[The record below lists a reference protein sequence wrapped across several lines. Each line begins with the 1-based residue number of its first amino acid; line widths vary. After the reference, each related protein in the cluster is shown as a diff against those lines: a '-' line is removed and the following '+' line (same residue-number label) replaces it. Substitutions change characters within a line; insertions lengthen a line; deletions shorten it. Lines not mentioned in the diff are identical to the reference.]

1 MPAPHASRL
10 RALIA
15 LTRRSAGRW
24 VALAVLV
31 AAGSACTLAGPLVV
45 RELIDEVTGGA
56 SVGRVR
62 SLAGAFLAIV
72 VAGQALGVLV
82 VWWATATAWGV
93 TNRLRIE
100 LTGHVLGLDHEFH
113 RTHTPGELI
122 SRVDG
127 DVTSVSDFLGKVL
140 PKVAGSLLL
149 VLGIIGVLAIV
160 DWRLGLAMLVYF
172 LLAVG
177 AVRISS
183 HRSVNES
190 ADEMSAIGRLYGG
203 IEERL
208 NASEDLRANGAGGH
222 AMWRFVEEAADYMRQ
237 SLRRAMAF
245 MGMWWTVEAAVMVGM
260 AGAIAGGAWS
270 VERGWISVGTAFL
283 LFQYVLLISKPLDE
297 MVQELQTVQ
306 KANGAM
312 IRVAE
317 LMDIRPTV
325 VDLGTTVPAP
335 GPLTITARSVGFGY
349 ADDRHEASGPV
360 LADIDLG
367 IGAGRT
373 VGVVGRT
380 GSGKTTFTRLVLRLV
395 EPTEGTLALGGVP
408 IADIPLDELR
418 RRVALVPQEVELLAG
433 TVRDNVT
440 LFDPAPSD
448 AEVDA
453 ALRAAGLATLAD
465 GGLDRML
472 GPGGAGLSAG
482 EAQLVSL
489 ARVWLRQPDLVVLDE
504 ATARVD
510 PETEVR
516 LAAAVRRLLEGRTAL
531 IIAHRLSTLRE
542 VDDVVVFSSGRVVEF
557 GERAALAADPASRFH
572 RLLALSGSVG
582 ADDLDEVADV
592 VDDPVI
598 GVPA

>member
-1 MPAPHASRL
+1 M
-10 RALIA
+10 
-15 LTRRSAGRW
+15 
-24 VALAVLV
+24 LV
-31 AAGSACTLAGPLVV
+31 ATGSACTLGGPLVI
-45 RELIDEVTGGA
+45 RELIDQVGDGA
-56 SVGRVR
+56 GAGDVR
-62 SLAGAFLAIV
+62 WLALAFLAIV
-72 VAGQALGVLV
+72 AVGQALGVLV

-93 TNRLRIE
+93 TNRLRLE
-100 LTGHVLGLDHEFH
+100 LTEHVLGLDHEFH

-149 VLGIIGVLAIV
+149 VLGIIGVLAVV
-160 DWRLGLAMLVYF
+160 DWRLGAAMLVYF
-172 LLAVG
+172 LVAVA
-177 AVRISS
+177 AVRVSR

-190 ADEMSAIGRLYGG
+190 ADEMSALGRLYGG

-245 MGMWWTVEAAVMVGM
+245 MGMWWTVEAAVVLGM
-260 AGAIAGGAWS
+260 AGSIAGGAWL
-270 VERGWISVGTAFL
+270 VERGSITIGTAFL

-317 LMDIRPTV
+317 LMDVRPTV
-325 VDLGTTVPAP
+325 VDAGTTSPAA
-335 GPLTITARSVGFGY
+335 GPLAVTCTGVGFDYG
-349 ADDRHEASGPV
+349 DRDANGDVPPV
-360 LADIDLG
+360 LRDVDLA

-395 EPTEGTLALGGVP
+395 EPTAGTLALGGVP
-408 IADIPLDELR
+408 IADIPMAELR

-440 LFDPAPSD
+440 LFDPSPSD
-448 AEVDA
+448 ADVDA
-453 ALRAAGLATLAD
+453 ALRAAGLDTLAD
-465 GGLDRML
+465 GGLDRQL

-489 ARVWLRQPDLVVLDE
+489 ARVWLRRPDLVVLDE

-516 LAAAVRRLLEGRTAL
+516 LAAAVRRLLQGRTAL
-531 IIAHRLSTLRE
+531 IIAHRLSTLQE
-542 VDDVVVFSSGRVVEF
+542 VDDVVVFGGGRVLEF
-557 GERAALAADPASRFH
+557 GTRAELAADPASRFH
-572 RLLALSGSVG
+572 RLLSLSGTVG
-582 ADDLDEVADV
+582 AESLDEL
-592 VDDPVI
+592 DDELTGGLDALPEVLT
-598 GVPA
+598 